1 MSEAFQYIDIL
12 ILAIIAG
19 IVLLRLRS
27 VLGRRTGHEKTD
39 KTSYN
44 YETPQTSQEEK
55 VIPIEPKTSRSK
67 REDGWFDND
76 DFLRGAANAYETI
89 VTNFENGNKD
99 ALKSLLSDDVLNS
112 FSSVIDERNSKNE
125 TVEFNF
131 IGIEKSEIV
140 HKDLKKNPMEVT
152 VRFISE
158 MITCIKNS
166 KDEVISGSLNQVQKI
181 TDVWT
186 FEKIKDA
193 CIFTSWLR
201 ASSHL
206 CCQHPCIFGRL
217 LFYHW
222 LLQYLNR

>member
-44 YETPQTSQEEK
+44 YETPQQSTDEK
-55 VIPIEPKTSRSK
+55 VVTIEQKVASSS
-67 REDGWFDND
+67 REDGWFDKD
-76 DFLRGAANAYETI
+76 DFLRGASNAYETI

-99 ALKSLLSDDVLNS
+99 ALKPLLSDDVLSS
-112 FSSVIDERNSKNE
+112 FMSVIDERNSKNE
-125 TVEFNF
+125 TVEFSF

-186 FEKIKDA
+186 FEKIKDQK
-193 CIFTSWLR
+193 TSN
-201 ASSHL
+201 
-206 CCQHPCIFGRL
+206 
-217 LFYHW
+217 W
-222 LLQYLNR
+222 LLAATSD

>member
-55 VIPIEPKTSRSK
+55 VIPIEPKTSSSK

-131 IGIEKSEIV
+131 IGIEKAEIV

-186 FEKIKDA
+186 FEKIKDKK
-193 CIFTSWLR
+193 
-201 ASSHL
+201 SSN
-206 CCQHPCIFGRL
+206 
-217 LFYHW
+217 W
-222 LLQYLNR
+222 LLTATSD

>member
-27 VLGRRTGHEKTD
+27 VLGRRTGHDKTD

-55 VIPIEPKTSRSK
+55 VIPIEPKTSSSK

-112 FSSVIDERNSKNE
+112 FSSVIDERNNKNE

-186 FEKIKDA
+186 FEKIKDKK
-193 CIFTSWLR
+193 
-201 ASSHL
+201 SSN
-206 CCQHPCIFGRL
+206 
-217 LFYHW
+217 W
-222 LLQYLNR
+222 LLTATSD

>member
-44 YETPQTSQEEK
+44 YETPQTSKEEK
-55 VIPIEPKTSRSK
+55 VIPIEPKTSSSA
-67 REDGWFDND
+67 REDGWFNND

-99 ALKSLLSDDVLNS
+99 ALKPLLSDDVLNS
-112 FSSVIDERNSKNE
+112 FSSVIDERNNNNE

-186 FEKIKDA
+186 FEKIKDKK
-193 CIFTSWLR
+193 
-201 ASSHL
+201 SSN
-206 CCQHPCIFGRL
+206 
-217 LFYHW
+217 W
-222 LLQYLNR
+222 LLTATSD

>member
-44 YETPQTSQEEK
+44 YESPQTSKEEK
-55 VIPIEPKTSRSK
+55 VIPIEQKTSSSK

-76 DFLRGAANAYETI
+76 DFLRGAGNAYETI

-112 FSSVIDERNSKNE
+112 FSLVIDERNSNNE

-131 IGIEKSEIV
+131 IGIEQSEIV

-186 FEKIKDA
+186 FEKIKDKK
-193 CIFTSWLR
+193 
-201 ASSHL
+201 SSN
-206 CCQHPCIFGRL
+206 
-217 LFYHW
+217 W
-222 LLQYLNR
+222 LLAATSD

>member
-55 VIPIEPKTSRSK
+55 VIPIEPKTAPSK

-166 KDEVISGSLNQVQKI
+166 KNEVISGSLNQVQKI

-186 FEKIKDA
+186 FEKIKDKK
-193 CIFTSWLR
+193 
-201 ASSHL
+201 SSN
-206 CCQHPCIFGRL
+206 
-217 LFYHW
+217 W
-222 LLQYLNR
+222 LLTATSD

>member
-44 YETPQTSQEEK
+44 YETPQTSQEKK
-55 VIPIEPKTSRSK
+55 VIPIEPKTSSSK

-186 FEKIKDA
+186 FEKIKDKK
-193 CIFTSWLR
+193 
-201 ASSHL
+201 SSN
-206 CCQHPCIFGRL
+206 
-217 LFYHW
+217 W
-222 LLQYLNR
+222 LLTATSD

>member
-1 MSEAFQYIDIL
+1 MKFYL
-12 ILAIIAG
+12 FFH
-19 IVLLRLRS
+19 
-27 VLGRRTGHEKTD
+27 GHEKTD

-44 YETPQTSQEEK
+44 YETPQQSSEEK
-55 VIPIEPKTSRSK
+55 IVTIEPKVSSGS
-67 REDGWFDND
+67 REDGWFDKD
-76 DFLRGAANAYETI
+76 DFLRGASNAYETI

-99 ALKSLLSDDVLNS
+99 ALKPLLSNEVLNS
-112 FSSVIDERNSKNE
+112 FTSVIDERNSKNE

-186 FEKIKDA
+186 FEKIKDQK
-193 CIFTSWLR
+193 TSN
-201 ASSHL
+201 
-206 CCQHPCIFGRL
+206 
-217 LFYHW
+217 W
-222 LLQYLNR
+222 LLTATSD

>member
-55 VIPIEPKTSRSK
+55 VIPIEPKTSSSK

-112 FSSVIDERNSKNE
+112 FSSVIDERNNKNE

-186 FEKIKDA
+186 FEKIKDKK
-193 CIFTSWLR
+193 
-201 ASSHL
+201 SSN
-206 CCQHPCIFGRL
+206 
-217 LFYHW
+217 W
-222 LLQYLNR
+222 LLTATSD

>member
-44 YETPQTSQEEK
+44 YETPQTSKEEK
-55 VIPIEPKTSRSK
+55 VIPIEPKTSSSA
-67 REDGWFDND
+67 REDGWFNND

-99 ALKSLLSDDVLNS
+99 ALKPLLSDDVLNS

-166 KDEVISGSLNQVQKI
+166 KDEVVSGSLNQVQKI

-186 FEKIKDA
+186 FEKIKDKK
-193 CIFTSWLR
+193 
-201 ASSHL
+201 SSN
-206 CCQHPCIFGRL
+206 
-217 LFYHW
+217 W
-222 LLQYLNR
+222 LLAATSD

>member
-44 YETPQTSQEEK
+44 YETPQQSSEEK
-55 VIPIEPKTSRSK
+55 VVTIEPKVVSSS
-67 REDGWFDND
+67 REDGWFDKD
-76 DFLRGAANAYETI
+76 DFLRGASNAYETI

-99 ALKSLLSDDVLNS
+99 ALKPLLSSEVLNS
-112 FSSVIDERNSKNE
+112 FTSVIDERNSKNE

-186 FEKIKDA
+186 FEKIKDKK
-193 CIFTSWLR
+193 TSN
-201 ASSHL
+201 
-206 CCQHPCIFGRL
+206 
-217 LFYHW
+217 W
-222 LLQYLNR
+222 LLTATSD

>member
-27 VLGRRTGHEKTD
+27 VLGRLTVHEKNE
-39 KTSYN
+39 KNSYN
-44 YETPQTSQEEK
+44 YQTPQTYKEEK
-55 VIPIEPKTSRSK
+55 VIPIEPKTSSSA
-67 REDGWFDND
+67 REDGWFNND

-99 ALKSLLSDDVLNS
+99 ALKPLLSDDVLNS

-186 FEKIKDA
+186 FEKIKDKK
-193 CIFTSWLR
+193 
-201 ASSHL
+201 SSN
-206 CCQHPCIFGRL
+206 
-217 LFYHW
+217 W
-222 LLQYLNR
+222 LLTATSD

>member
-1 MSEAFQYIDIL
+1 MSEAFQYLDIL

-39 KTSYN
+39 KSSFN
-44 YETPQTSQEEK
+44 YETPQQAQTEK
-55 VIPIEPKTSRSK
+55 VIEIKPKGDVPS
-67 REDGWFDND
+67 REDGWFDKD
-76 DFLRGAANAYETI
+76 DFLKGASNAYETI
-89 VTNFENGNKD
+89 VTNFENGNKE
-99 ALKSLLSDDVLNS
+99 ALKPLLSSDVMDS
-112 FSSVIDERNSKNE
+112 FSSVIDERKNKSE
-125 TVEFNF
+125 SVEFNF

-140 HKDLKKNPMEVT
+140 HKDLKKNPMEVS

-186 FEKIKDA
+186 FEKNQK
-193 CIFTSWLR
+193 SKG
-201 ASSHL
+201 SN
-206 CCQHPCIFGRL
+206 
-217 LFYHW
+217 W
-222 LLQYLNR
+222 LLAATTD

>member
-39 KTSYN
+39 QTSYN
-44 YETPQTSQEEK
+44 YESPQTSKEEK
-55 VIPIEPKTSRSK
+55 AIPIEQKTSSST

-99 ALKSLLSDDVLNS
+99 ALKPLLSDDVLNS
-112 FSSVIDERNSKNE
+112 FSTVIDERNSKNE

-166 KDEVISGSLNQVQKI
+166 KDEVVSGSLNQVQKI

-186 FEKIKDA
+186 FEKIKDKK
-193 CIFTSWLR
+193 
-201 ASSHL
+201 SSN
-206 CCQHPCIFGRL
+206 
-217 LFYHW
+217 W
-222 LLQYLNR
+222 LLAATSD

>member
-44 YETPQTSQEEK
+44 YETPQQSSEEK
-55 VIPIEPKTSRSK
+55 VVTIEPAVVSSS
-67 REDGWFDND
+67 REDGWFDKD
-76 DFLRGAANAYETI
+76 DFLRGASNAYETI

-99 ALKSLLSDDVLNS
+99 ALKPLLSNEVLNS
-112 FSSVIDERNSKNE
+112 FTSVIDERNSKNE

-186 FEKIKDA
+186 FEKIKDKK
-193 CIFTSWLR
+193 TSN
-201 ASSHL
+201 
-206 CCQHPCIFGRL
+206 
-217 LFYHW
+217 W
-222 LLQYLNR
+222 LLTATSD

>member
-44 YETPQTSQEEK
+44 YETPQQSSEEK
-55 VIPIEPKTSRSK
+55 VVTIEPKVAPSS
-67 REDGWFDND
+67 REDGWFDKD
-76 DFLRGAANAYETI
+76 DFLRGASNAYETI

-99 ALKSLLSDDVLNS
+99 ALKPLLSNEVLNS
-112 FSSVIDERNSKNE
+112 FTSVIDERNSKNE

-186 FEKIKDA
+186 FEKIKDKK
-193 CIFTSWLR
+193 TSN
-201 ASSHL
+201 
-206 CCQHPCIFGRL
+206 
-217 LFYHW
+217 W
-222 LLQYLNR
+222 LLTATSD

>member
-44 YETPQTSQEEK
+44 YETPQTSKEEK
-55 VIPIEPKTSRSK
+55 VIPIEPKTSSSA
-67 REDGWFDND
+67 REDGWFNND

-99 ALKSLLSDDVLNS
+99 ALKPLLSDDVLNS

-140 HKDLKKNPMEVT
+140 HKDLKKNPMEVS

-158 MITCIKNS
+158 MITCIKNN

-186 FEKIKDA
+186 FEKNQK
-193 CIFTSWLR
+193 SKG
-201 ASSHL
+201 SN
-206 CCQHPCIFGRL
+206 
-217 LFYHW
+217 W
-222 LLQYLNR
+222 LLTATTD

>member
-39 KTSYN
+39 KTSFN

-55 VIPIEPKTSRSK
+55 VIPIEPKTSSSK
-67 REDGWFDND
+67 REDGWFDKD

-186 FEKIKDA
+186 FEKIKDKK
-193 CIFTSWLR
+193 
-201 ASSHL
+201 SSN
-206 CCQHPCIFGRL
+206 
-217 LFYHW
+217 W
-222 LLQYLNR
+222 LLTATSD

>member
-1 MSEAFQYIDIL
+1 MSEAFQYLDIL

-39 KTSYN
+39 KSSFN
-44 YETPQTSQEEK
+44 YETPQQTQTEK
-55 VIPIEPKTSRSK
+55 VIEIKPETDVPS
-67 REDGWFDND
+67 REDGWFDKD
-76 DFLRGAANAYETI
+76 DFLKGASNAYETI
-89 VTNFENGNKD
+89 VTNFENGNKE
-99 ALKSLLSDDVLNS
+99 ALKPLLSSDVMDS
-112 FSSVIDERNSKNE
+112 FASVIDERNSKSE
-125 TVEFNF
+125 SVEFNF

-140 HKDLKKNPMEVT
+140 HKDLKKNPMEVS

-186 FEKIKDA
+186 FEKNQK
-193 CIFTSWLR
+193 SKG
-201 ASSHL
+201 SN
-206 CCQHPCIFGRL
+206 
-217 LFYHW
+217 W
-222 LLQYLNR
+222 LLAATTD

>member
-55 VIPIEPKTSRSK
+55 VIPIEPKTSSSK

-99 ALKSLLSDDVLNS
+99 ALKSLLSEDVLNS

-186 FEKIKDA
+186 FEKIKDKK
-193 CIFTSWLR
+193 
-201 ASSHL
+201 SSN
-206 CCQHPCIFGRL
+206 
-217 LFYHW
+217 W
-222 LLQYLNR
+222 LLTATSD

>member
-39 KTSYN
+39 KTSHN
-44 YETPQTSQEEK
+44 YETPQTSKEEK
-55 VIPIEPKTSRSK
+55 VIPIEPKTSSSM
-67 REDGWFDND
+67 REDGWFNTD
-76 DFLRGAANAYETI
+76 DFLRGAANAYEAI

-99 ALKSLLSDDVLNS
+99 ALKPLLSDDVLNS

-186 FEKIKDA
+186 FEKIKDKK
-193 CIFTSWLR
+193 
-201 ASSHL
+201 SSN
-206 CCQHPCIFGRL
+206 
-217 LFYHW
+217 W
-222 LLQYLNR
+222 LLTATSD

>member
-55 VIPIEPKTSRSK
+55 VIPIEPKTSSSK

-166 KDEVISGSLNQVQKI
+166 KDEVISGSLNQIQKI

-186 FEKIKDA
+186 FEKIKDKK
-193 CIFTSWLR
+193 
-201 ASSHL
+201 SSN
-206 CCQHPCIFGRL
+206 
-217 LFYHW
+217 W
-222 LLQYLNR
+222 LLTATSD

>member
-27 VLGRRTGHEKTD
+27 VLGKRTGHEKTD

-44 YETPQTSQEEK
+44 YEAPRQSQTEK
-55 VIPIEPKTSRSK
+55 VIPIEPENSSSATTDS
-67 REDGWFDND
+67 WFDND
-76 DFLRGAANAYETI
+76 DFLRGASNAYEMI

-99 ALKSLLSDDVLNS
+99 ALKSLLSEDVMNS

-140 HKDLKKNPMEVT
+140 HKDLKKNPMEVS

-181 TDVWT
+181 TDIWT
-186 FEKIKDA
+186 FEKYSNRKG
-193 CIFTSWLR
+193 SN
-201 ASSHL
+201 
-206 CCQHPCIFGRL
+206 
-217 LFYHW
+217 W
-222 LLQYLNR
+222 LLVATSD

>member
-39 KTSYN
+39 KTSYD
-44 YETPQTSQEEK
+44 YETPQQPTEEK
-55 VIPIEPKTSRSK
+55 VVSIEPKNSPSL
-67 REDGWFDND
+67 REDGWFDKD
-76 DFLRGAANAYETI
+76 DFLRGASKAYEII

-99 ALKSLLSDDVLNS
+99 ALKPLLSDDVLSS
-112 FSSVIDERNSKNE
+112 FTSVLDERNSKKE

-140 HKDLKKNPMEVT
+140 HKDLKKNPMEIT

-166 KDEVISGSLNQVQKI
+166 KDEVISGSINQVQKV

-186 FEKIKDA
+186 FEKIKDKK
-193 CIFTSWLR
+193 TSN
-201 ASSHL
+201 
-206 CCQHPCIFGRL
+206 
-217 LFYHW
+217 W
-222 LLQYLNR
+222 LLAATSD

>member
-19 IVLLRLRS
+19 IVLMRLRS

-55 VIPIEPKTSRSK
+55 VIPIEPKTSSSK

-186 FEKIKDA
+186 FEKIKDKK
-193 CIFTSWLR
+193 
-201 ASSHL
+201 SSN
-206 CCQHPCIFGRL
+206 
-217 LFYHW
+217 W
-222 LLQYLNR
+222 LLTATSD

>member
-1 MSEAFQYIDIL
+1 MSEAFQYLDIL

-39 KTSYN
+39 KSSFN
-44 YETPQTSQEEK
+44 YETPQQAQTEK
-55 VIPIEPKTSRSK
+55 VIEIKPKSDVPSR
-67 REDGWFDND
+67 EGGWFDKD
-76 DFLRGAANAYETI
+76 DFLKGASNAYETI
-89 VTNFENGNKD
+89 VTNFENGNKE
-99 ALKSLLSDDVLNS
+99 ALKPLLSSDVMDS
-112 FSSVIDERNSKNE
+112 FSSVIDDRNNKNE
-125 TVEFNF
+125 SVEFNF

-140 HKDLKKNPMEVT
+140 HKDLKKNPMEVS

-186 FEKIKDA
+186 FEKNQK
-193 CIFTSWLR
+193 SKG
-201 ASSHL
+201 SN
-206 CCQHPCIFGRL
+206 
-217 LFYHW
+217 W
-222 LLQYLNR
+222 LLAATTD

>member
-44 YETPQTSQEEK
+44 YETPQQSSEEK
-55 VIPIEPKTSRSK
+55 VVTIEPKVSSSS
-67 REDGWFDND
+67 REDGWFDKD
-76 DFLRGAANAYETI
+76 DFLRGASNAYETI

-99 ALKSLLSDDVLNS
+99 ALKPLLSNEVLNS
-112 FSSVIDERNSKNE
+112 FTSVIDERNSKNE

-140 HKDLKKNPMEVT
+140 HKDLQKNPMEVT

-186 FEKIKDA
+186 FEKIKDKK
-193 CIFTSWLR
+193 TSN
-201 ASSHL
+201 
-206 CCQHPCIFGRL
+206 
-217 LFYHW
+217 W
-222 LLQYLNR
+222 LLTATSD

>member
-55 VIPIEPKTSRSK
+55 VIPIEPKTAPSK

-158 MITCIKNS
+158 MITCIKKS

-186 FEKIKDA
+186 FEKIKDKK
-193 CIFTSWLR
+193 
-201 ASSHL
+201 SSN
-206 CCQHPCIFGRL
+206 
-217 LFYHW
+217 W
-222 LLQYLNR
+222 LLTATSD

>member
-27 VLGRRTGHEKTD
+27 VLGKRTGHEKTD

-44 YETPQTSQEEK
+44 YEAPRQSQTEK
-55 VIPIEPKTSRSK
+55 VIPIEPEKSSSATTDS
-67 REDGWFDND
+67 WFDND
-76 DFLRGAANAYETI
+76 DFLRGASNAYEMI

-99 ALKSLLSDDVLNS
+99 ALKSLLSEDVMNS

-140 HKDLKKNPMEVT
+140 HKDLKKNPMEVS
-152 VRFISE
+152 VRVISE

-181 TDVWT
+181 TDIWT
-186 FEKIKDA
+186 FEKFSNRKG
-193 CIFTSWLR
+193 SN
-201 ASSHL
+201 
-206 CCQHPCIFGRL
+206 
-217 LFYHW
+217 W
-222 LLQYLNR
+222 LLVATSD

>member
-44 YETPQTSQEEK
+44 YETPQQSSEEK
-55 VIPIEPKTSRSK
+55 VVTIEPKVSSGS

-76 DFLRGAANAYETI
+76 DFLRGASNAYETI

-99 ALKSLLSDDVLNS
+99 ALKPLLSNEVLNS
-112 FSSVIDERNSKNE
+112 FTSVIDERNSKNE

-186 FEKIKDA
+186 FEKIKDKK
-193 CIFTSWLR
+193 TSN
-201 ASSHL
+201 
-206 CCQHPCIFGRL
+206 
-217 LFYHW
+217 W
-222 LLQYLNR
+222 LLTATSD

>member
-27 VLGRRTGHEKTD
+27 VLGKRTGHEKTD

-44 YETPQTSQEEK
+44 YEAPRQSQTEK
-55 VIPIEPKTSRSK
+55 VIPIEPEKSSSATTDS
-67 REDGWFDND
+67 WFDND
-76 DFLRGAANAYETI
+76 DFLRGASNAYEMI

-99 ALKSLLSDDVLNS
+99 ALKSLLSEDVMNS

-140 HKDLKKNPMEVT
+140 HKDLKKNPMEVS

-181 TDVWT
+181 TDIWT
-186 FEKIKDA
+186 FEKYSNRKG
-193 CIFTSWLR
+193 SN
-201 ASSHL
+201 
-206 CCQHPCIFGRL
+206 
-217 LFYHW
+217 W
-222 LLQYLNR
+222 LLVATSD